1 MNKLFDL
8 CVLALE
14 LLASFTGLSYKEVN
28 IWIFVI
34 IEPIVF
40 LLMLAYILKLRRANV
55 QVRRT
60 K

>member
-14 LLASFTGLSYKEVN
+14 LLASFTGLSYKEAN

-40 LLMLAYILKLRRANV
+40 LLMLAYILKLRRINV

>member
-14 LLASFTGLSYKEVN
+14 LVASFTGLSYKEVN
-28 IWIFVI
+28 IWIFVV

-40 LLMLAYILKLRRANV
+40 LLMLIYILKLRRKLKKV
-55 QVRRT
+55 KMV
-60 K
+60 